1 MSAPVRLSILA
12 IPILAVMTG
21 NAALSLD
28 MYLPAFPAIA
38 SDLAVAE
45 SAVQKTMATF
55 LLGFAIGQMI
65 YGPLSDSLGRRPV
78 ILIGLGLYG
87 MVSVFCA
94 LSGDITDLTNYRL
107 IQGLA
112 GASGSVLGRAVIR
125 DVYQGPELTRAL
137 SMLML
142 VLTAAPMAA
151 PLIGAQV
158 LDLWDWRAIF
168 WTLSAYAC
176 LWSILIFIFVPET
189 LSPSRRTPLKP
200 GFLLYATKQVL
211 THRIAM
217 GYVLSASLGFAGMF
231 AYISATPFIYMNI
244 FGVSPSGYAL
254 FFAANIVSMAC
265 FSALNRRIAHK
276 FALERLMTFLIW
288 GLILSA
294 TIMLINVLT
303 DFGGVWGLAVP
314 LFFFVGC
321 LSPMA
326 ANGISGTLHPFGQ
339 FAGTASSVFGLFQ
352 FGIGSLAGY
361 VVSLLNDATAQPLA
375 YTVMGCALLSF
386 SIFKISQ
393 RTSS

>member
-1 MSAPVRLSILA
+1 MSPPARLSILA

-65 YGPLSDSLGRRPV
+65 YGPLSDSLGRRLV
-78 ILIGLGLYG
+78 ILIGLSLYG
-87 MVSVFCA
+87 IVSAFCA
-94 LSGDITDLTNYRL
+94 LSGDISDLTNYRL

-125 DVYQGPELTRAL
+125 DVYEGPELTRAL
-137 SMLML
+137 SLLML

-151 PLIGAQV
+151 PLIGAVV
-158 LDLWDWRAIF
+158 LDFWDWRAIF

-176 LWSILIFIFVPET
+176 LWSVLIFIFIPET
-189 LSPSRRTPLKP
+189 LSPEKRSPLNP
-200 GFLLYATKQVL
+200 GFLFSATKQVL
-211 THRIAM
+211 THPTAM
-217 GYVLSASLGFAGMF
+217 GYILSASLGFAGMF

-244 FGVSPSGYAL
+244 FGISPGGYAF
-254 FFAANIVSMAC
+254 FFAANIMSMAC
-265 FSALNRRIAHK
+265 FSALNRRIARK
-276 FALERLMTFLIW
+276 FPLQTLMRYIIW
-288 GLILSA
+288 VLVISA
-294 TIMLINVLT
+294 IVMLINVT
-303 DFGGVWGLAVP
+303 FNVGGIWGLAVP

-326 ANGISGTLHPFGQ
+326 ANGISGTLQPFGQ

-352 FGIGSLAGY
+352 FGFGSLAGY
-361 VVSLLNDATAQPLA
+361 LVSLLNDGTALPLT
-375 YTVMGCALLSF
+375 YIIMGCAVLSF
-386 SIFKISQ
+386 LTFKISQ
-393 RTSS
+393 ART

>member
-1 MSAPVRLSILA
+1 MSASPRLGFLA

-38 SDLAVAE
+38 NDLGVAQ
-45 SAVQKTMATF
+45 SAVQQTMATF

-65 YGPLSDSLGRRPV
+65 YGPLSDSLGRRRV
-78 ILIGLGLYG
+78 ILLGLSLYG
-87 MVSVFCA
+87 LVSIFCA
-94 LSGDITDLTNYRL
+94 LSGDISDLTTYRL

-125 DVYQGPELTRAL
+125 DVYQGPDLTKAL
-137 SMLML
+137 SLLML

-151 PLIGAQV
+151 PLIGALV

-176 LWSILIFIFVPET
+176 LWSVLILVFVPET
-189 LSPSRRTPLKP
+189 LSPDKRVTLNPS
-200 GFLLYATKQVL
+200 FLLTAFTQVL
-211 THRIAM
+211 RHRKAM
-217 GYVLSASLGFAGMF
+217 GYTLSASLGFAGMF

-265 FSALNRRIAHK
+265 FSALNRRVAHK
-276 FALERLMTFLIW
+276 YPLPRLMTFLIW
-288 GLILSA
+288 VLIVSA
-294 TIMLINVLT
+294 CILLLNAFLG
-303 DFGGVWGLAVP
+303 FGGVWGLAIP

-326 ANGISGTLHPFGQ
+326 ANGISGTLEPFGQ
-339 FAGTASSVFGLFQ
+339 FAGTASSLFGLFQ
-352 FGIGSLAGY
+352 FGLGSAAGFM
-361 VVSLLNDATAQPLA
+361 VSLLNDGTAMPMA
-375 YTVMGCALLSF
+375 YTILACAVLSF
-386 SIFKISQ
+386 SIFKFSQ
-393 RTSS
+393 R